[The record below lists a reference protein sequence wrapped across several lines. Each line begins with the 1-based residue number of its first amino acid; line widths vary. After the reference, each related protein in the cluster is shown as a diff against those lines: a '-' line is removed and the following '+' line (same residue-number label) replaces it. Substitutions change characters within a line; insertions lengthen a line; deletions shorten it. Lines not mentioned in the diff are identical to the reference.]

1 MDREEWSARSKTLR
15 YGQLATMLGGMA
27 LLAHLMCDENDGYL
41 GERLQA
47 FLPSSAFHQ
56 TAECAGGS
64 GFTDKNLEDFK
75 DKVSEGVDKLVEQN
89 PNVQRV
95 RIQSGLRGTR
105 YFIEFPIDARNFDA
119 YSLLQKVQQK
129 LENAKGKKYNVRV
142 TQTDSYLKDD
152 QVAYLVDYLV
162 NSSQVEGTRCP
173 GSVYIR
179 GVKGQEGLDSFK
191 FTLEKGQDFSEL
203 DVQLC
208 VAAYSEALTL
218 SPLAMQQQGA
228 ASIQPSIDEANMTP
242 AQRKFS
248 RRMAAK
254 NTSESQS
261 GIQGG
266 PGAGAAGIAGM
277 QQQQADESDPA
288 TVLEKH
294 GCSVFLP
301 NKASDAL
308 DWDYLAGYRAVKRDI
323 EDTVLLA
330 LTHGDVYDQ
339 ITAATRMKNETNRPR
354 CVLFEGPPGCGKTTS
369 AKIISQ
375 QVDIP
380 LVYMPLEAIMS
391 KYYGESESKL
401 AEIFEAAAAMGSVIV
416 FIDEV
421 DSLATSREAGLHEA
435 TRRILSTLLRKIDS
449 FESEG
454 EVLVICATNRKKDL
468 DPALVSRLDLSIRF
482 ELPDASTRAAIFQR
496 YAKQLSSDDLQQIGD
511 LAVNLSGRDI
521 ADICKD
527 AERKWAS
534 KYIRKEVTTILPTLD
549 VYIQATKTRLAH
561 MQDSNLRMDSDFNPA
576 LMADRLAELPM
587 KIGN

>member
-1 MDREEWSARSKTLR
+1 MEK
-15 YGQLATMLGGMA
+15 G
-27 LLAHLMCDENDGYL
+27 
-41 GERLQA
+41 
-47 FLPSSAFHQ
+47 
-56 TAECAGGS
+56 
-64 GFTDKNLEDFK
+64 
-75 DKVSEGVDKLVEQN
+75 
-89 PNVQRV
+89 
-95 RIQSGLRGTR
+95 
-105 YFIEFPIDARNFDA
+105 
-119 YSLLQKVQQK
+119 
-129 LENAKGKKYNVRV
+129 KGKKYNVRV
-142 TQTDSYLKDD
+142 TQTDSYLKDE

-173 GSVYIR
+173 GSLYIR
-179 GVKGQEGLDSFK
+179 GVKGQDGLDSFK
-191 FTLEKGQDFSEL
+191 FTMEKGQDFSEF
-203 DVQLC
+203 DAQLFLT
-208 VAAYSEALTL
+208 AYAGALEL
-218 SPLAMQQQGA
+218 GPEQLPAGA
-228 ASIQPSIDEANMTP
+228 APAVDEANMTP
-242 AQRKFS
+242 AQRKFA

-254 NTSESQS
+254 GSGSSQP
-261 GIQGG
+261 IQGA
-266 PGAGAAGIAGM
+266 PAGA
-277 QQQQADESDPA
+277 QQQGDEGDPKA
-288 TVLEKH
+288 VLEKH

-301 NKASDAL
+301 NKASEAL
-308 DWDYLAGYRAVKRDI
+308 DWDYLAGYQNVKRDI

-330 LTHGDVYDQ
+330 LTHGDVYDK

-391 KYYGESESKL
+391 KFYGESESKL

-449 FESEG
+449 FESDG

-482 ELPDASTRAAIFQR
+482 ELPDAGTRAAIFQR
-496 YAKQLSSDDLQQIGD
+496 YAKQLSSNELNHLGD

-534 KYIRKEVTTILPTLD
+534 KYIRKEVTTLEPAID
-549 VYIQATKTRLAH
+549 VYVQATRARLV
-561 MQDSNLRMDSDFNPA
+561 QIKDSNLRMDADVDPA
-576 LMADRLAELPM
+576 VIGQRLAQMPVKL
-587 KIGN
+587 GN